1 MGSIN
6 VRAKPSL
13 SNSLRSHARVRPI
26 RQHED
31 LHAYNELHLLSEQ
44 QRARAKVETEEAL
57 FRNLQIRAT
66 LWLPP
71 LPERQTGRN
80 SIFSTLAEEW
90 TQPVPNAAQR
100 GTNYD
105 AGLTRQIEQLA
116 RGLQEQEQRGRQADA
131 LIADLH
137 RRHESDERRHQEDQN
152 FIESLESRLQEQ
164 EQERRGRQ
172 VDALIADLHRR
183 HESDERRH
191 QEDRNVIE
199 SLESRLQEQ
208 EQQSRMD
215 RVLIAQLQ
223 ESCRQWSPVL
233 STVSYC

>member
-1 MGSIN
+1 
-6 VRAKPSL
+6 
-13 SNSLRSHARVRPI
+13 
-26 RQHED
+26 
-31 LHAYNELHLLSEQ
+31 LHLLSEQ

-57 FRNLQIRAT
+57 FRDVQVRAT

-71 LPERQTGRN
+71 LPGRHAGRN
-80 SIFSTLAEEW
+80 SIFDILAEEW
-90 TQPVPNAAQR
+90 TQPALNAAQQ

-105 AGLTRQIEQLA
+105 AGLQRHIDQLA
-116 RGLQEQEQRGRQADA
+116 RRLQEQEQRGRQADA
-131 LIADLH
+131 RIADLQ
-137 RRHESDERRHQEDQN
+137 RRHESDERRRQEDQN
-152 FIESLESRLQEQ
+152 VIESLESRLQEREQ
-164 EQERRGRQ
+164 EQRGRRQ

-183 HESDERRH
+183 HESDEWRH

-215 RVLIAQLQ
+215 RTLIVQLQ

-233 STVSYC
+233 STVSYF